1 MSLIELVKELQKP
14 EYAALTDEQ
23 AFDALKN
30 AATPEGV
37 MLPATTVNQKFAE
50 LDLTGFIDDIA
61 ATQGHPFRHKM
72 ASVNKSILGNHPFNF
87 IEGTT
92 AGDGNL
98 LMLDM
103 MIANIPEL
111 SAKMTAF
118 RATVHA
124 LANRKRPQFSG
135 VRLDDVIAARSV
147 QLDGQ
152 WHVIDPTHNR
162 AFTVTLTESLP
173 EPASIVVQYQELY
186 DGWESAWKHAT
197 ALTVHEQGVYRADTP
212 YNGYERRLRWKCE
225 YVLAGSVAVL

>member
-1 MSLIELVKELQKP
+1 MKTLIAELSKP

-23 AFDALKN
+23 ALDALKN
-30 AATPEGV
+30 ATTPEGV

-61 ATQGHPFRHKM
+61 ATQDHPFRHKM
-72 ASVNKSILGNHPFNF
+72 ASVNKSIIGNHPFNF

-103 MIANIPEL
+103 MIKNIPEL

-118 RATVHA
+118 RDAVHA
-124 LANRKRPQFSG
+124 LANRKQRPFA
-135 VRLDDVIAARSV
+135 DVSLPDVVAARAV

-152 WHVIDPTHNR
+152 WHEIEETTAQWLQVQLNTAAPESTH
-162 AFTVTLTESLP
+162 
-173 EPASIVVQYQELY
+173 IVVQWQGA
-186 DGWESAWKHAT
+186 DGEWYHAQ
-197 ALTVHEQGVYRADTP
+197 AIHGLLAPVQYRAQLP
-212 YNGYERRLRWKCE
+212 YYGVPRKLRWKCE
-225 YVLAGSVAVL
+225 YLLHATMSAV